1 MMRREGAPRAARR
14 IRRRRA
20 RFAQSLR
27 SPAFH
32 GSSPGSSTTRDNAE
46 TEWESKS
53 WEGCKKREQYR
64 SSVRGRALA
73 ERMYAMKG
81 RLAAEDV
88 WPAVFSC
95 AVIALV
101 PSARS

>member
-53 WEGCKKREQYR
+53 WEGCKKREQ
-64 SSVRGRALA
+64 L
-73 ERMYAMKG
+73 RMYAMKG